1 MGGVFVMKHKYLFI
15 FLAILLVLLS
25 MIIFIVGNRGTSI
38 LLHTLIVIDILVGLV
53 LSIILNIKYFKNK
66 MYISSIICI
75 CLTLWFVVLVSDY
88 ISSFYLTKSILGGI
102 SMLIYPILS
111 FTYSL
116 PFLVIVVANTLFSYK
131 KIESIYNN

>member
-1 MGGVFVMKHKYLFI
+1 MKHKYLFI

-66 MYISSIICI
+66 MYISSIIFA
-75 CLTLWFVVLVSDY
+75 CLTLWFVVLVFDY
-88 ISSFYLTKSILGGI
+88 ISSFYLTESILGGI

>member
-1 MGGVFVMKHKYLFI
+1 MKHKYLFI

>member
-1 MGGVFVMKHKYLFI
+1 MKHKYLFI

-25 MIIFIVGNRGTSI
+25 IIIFIVGNKGTSV

-88 ISSFYLTKSILGGI
+88 ISSFYLTESILGGI